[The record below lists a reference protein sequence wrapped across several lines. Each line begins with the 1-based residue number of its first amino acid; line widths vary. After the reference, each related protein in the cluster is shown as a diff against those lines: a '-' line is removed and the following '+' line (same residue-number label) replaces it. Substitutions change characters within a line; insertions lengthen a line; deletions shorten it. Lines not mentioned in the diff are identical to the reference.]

1 MELRAESGA
10 NPARWIRR
18 ESGAL
23 DPARIRRAGS
33 GANPARWIR
42 RESDTFGF

>member
-33 GANPARWIR
+33 GALPTPLHFLM
-42 RESDTFGF
+42 DVQLT

>member
-1 MELRAESGA
+1 MRAGSSAPSFNHLGAMELRAESGA

-23 DPARIRRAGS
+23 DPARFRHLCI
-33 GANPARWIR
+33 
-42 RESDTFGF
+42 F